1 MKYITNLL
9 KTLGLQLK
17 NFKRKEIPVSG
28 PGLPEFS
35 SGLQTLVGR
44 WRIENCNIKINRKI
58 DLSNEDHCGACGN
71 YMLEKIENKNKT
83 VYLVKEFEDPR
94 ISGFKEIPDINRY
107 IQILKM

>member
-9 KTLGLQLK
+9 KTLGLRLK
-17 NFKRKEIPVSG
+17 NFRRKEIPVSG
-28 PGLPEFS
+28 HGLPELN

-58 DLSNEDHCGACGN
+58 DLSNEDHCGPCGN
-71 YMLEKIENKNKT
+71 YTLEKIENKT
-83 VYLVKEFEDPR
+83 LYLVEEFEDPR

-107 IQILKM
+107 LQTLKM